1 MKNTGKIF
9 GIIVLATAI
18 LFMVSACGGNS
29 TPSGTYSYTDV
40 PAWTITFGSGS
51 FTMFVPASVSPSG
64 QNITANGTFTVSG
77 KTLLLTGLDQPM
89 SFTITNSKTLTE
101 GDGSVWKK
109 Q

>member
-9 GIIVLATAI
+9 GIFVLVTVM
-18 LFMVSACGGNS
+18 LFMVSCGNKG
-29 TPSGTYSYTDV
+29 PSGTYSYNDV

-51 FTMFVPASVSPSG
+51 FTMFVPASISPSG
-64 QNITANGTFTVSG
+64 QNITASGVFTVSG
-77 KTLLLTGLDQPM
+77 KTLILTGLDQPM

-101 GDGSVWKK
+101 SDGSVWKK

>member
-9 GIIVLATAI
+9 GVVFLAMVI
-18 LFMVSACGGNS
+18 LFTASACGNS
-29 TPSGTYSYTDV
+29 TPSGTYSYSDV
-40 PAWTITFGSGS
+40 PSWTITFGSGS

-64 QNITANGTFTVSG
+64 QNITAGGTFTVSG

-89 SFTITNSKTLTE
+89 SFTITNSRTLTE
-101 GDGSVWKK
+101 SDGSVWKK

>member
-18 LFMVSACGGNS
+18 LFMASCGKSA
-29 TPSGTYSYTDV
+29 PSGTYSYSEV
-40 PAWTITFGSGS
+40 PSWTITFGDGS

-64 QNITANGTFTVSG
+64 ANITANGTFTVSG
-77 KTLLLTGLDQPM
+77 KTLLLIGLDQPM
-89 SFTITNSKTLTE
+89 SFKITDSKTLTE
-101 GDGSVWKK
+101 PDGSVWRK